1 MGTVVFEG
9 TGKVELAAG
18 FASTVGEGVMAEM
31 VGEGVGAGAAVMVAG
46 AAATVGAGLGAGAA
60 VMVGDAAATAGAGEG
75 L

>member
-1 MGTVVFEG
+1 MVFEG

-31 VGEGVGAGAAVMVAG
+31 VGEGVGAGAAVMV
-46 AAATVGAGLGAGAA
+46 
-60 VMVGDAAATAGAGEG
+60 GDAAATAGAGEG